1 MHFDF
6 RVEFFPFV
14 AKFMKTL
21 EESRN
26 DLNIVWTW
34 GPFIVVS
41 LRSFFIR
48 EEPTPYFPPPFLF
61 FGLASPKDRS
71 AVTGLNAKHRNMHA
85 NWRRPSSPI
94 VSLPFL
100 PSFLSFFFFPLIQPP
115 LIPSTGPSLGSK
127 ALTLEERGMGEFEHA
142 RVNPLIGM
150 PRVSFPLRYYLHT
163 VIPAYHPSICT
174 FEPSPVTATNQMT
187 KYRGTTRLTLP
198 TSQ

>member
-100 PSFLSFFFFPLIQPP
+100 PSFLSFFFFLFHSTVTDYWIFSRLCHIFLSNLIF
-115 LIPSTGPSLGSK
+115 IYS
-127 ALTLEERGMGEFEHA
+127 
-142 RVNPLIGM
+142 
-150 PRVSFPLRYYLHT
+150 
-163 VIPAYHPSICT
+163 
-174 FEPSPVTATNQMT
+174 
-187 KYRGTTRLTLP
+187 
-198 TSQ
+198 

>member
-100 PSFLSFFFFPLIQPP
+100 PSFLSFFFFYFYFWQCEANSPRFFSPFFQIVNRLVSREEKTRICDNEVATDRPKN
-115 LIPSTGPSLGSK
+115 LIPRLVYRCISL
-127 ALTLEERGMGEFEHA
+127 
-142 RVNPLIGM
+142 V
-150 PRVSFPLRYYLHT
+150 Y
-163 VIPAYHPSICT
+163 
-174 FEPSPVTATNQMT
+174 
-187 KYRGTTRLTLP
+187 TR
-198 TSQ
+198 